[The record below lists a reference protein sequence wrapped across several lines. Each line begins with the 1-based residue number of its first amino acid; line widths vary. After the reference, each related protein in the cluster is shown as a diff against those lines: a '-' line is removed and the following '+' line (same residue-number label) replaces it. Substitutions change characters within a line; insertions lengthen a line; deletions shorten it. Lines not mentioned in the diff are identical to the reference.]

1 MKKTIFLF
9 ILGIIITIPVFSH
22 YQWIIPDYNNIDGK
36 NGIKLYICCGHK
48 FPKSELLLKREMI
61 TGVDII
67 AAGIKKPVKISVNG
81 KTWEGE
87 TELDGDSGYI
97 VVYKLKKKISKFP
110 FFWGRTIIFPD
121 RYTGKGFEAVTGEG
135 LEIIP
140 EDLFNKKQSDHLRI
154 RILLDGKPVKSKLVV
169 IPEGKKPVYL
179 NTGKDN
185 YCSLKLKY
193 KGIYLLNTYY
203 KGKGASLTFHIG
215 KSVN

>member
-1 MKKTIFLF
+1 MKKNIFVF

-22 YQWIIPDYNNIDGK
+22 YQWIITDYNNTDGE
-36 NGIKLYICCGHK
+36 NRIKLNICCGHK
-48 FPKSELLLKREMI
+48 FPESELLLKREMI

-67 AAGIKKPVKISVNG
+67 AAGIKKPVQISVNG
-81 KTWEGE
+81 KIWEGK
-87 TELDGDSGYI
+87 TELNENSGNI
-97 VVYKLKKKISKFP
+97 VVYSLKKKISKSP
-110 FFWGRTIIFPD
+110 YFWGRTIIFPD
-121 RYTGKGFEAVTGEG
+121 RYSGKGFEPVTGEG

-193 KGIYLLNTYY
+193 EGFYLLNTYY